1 MELAEAR
8 DEAQKRH
15 FWRMLASYSATHAQ
29 WCMLV
34 LDWMTIDRGWRVSE
48 KAIIYYMLPRG
59 LTYHHNITFIG
70 FWQPKAEL
78 VQRWHA
84 CNNISQNYRSKS
96 MQIWHCVY
104 CSGIYCGVL
113 WILTYCRNSR
123 LYSHV
128 ISCALARRG
137 VRRGAVEVNGV
148 WLFFFTARRYTKAIM
163 LWSFV
168 CLSVCPFICHKPVLY
183 KNG

>member
-1 MELAEAR
+1 
-8 DEAQKRH
+8 
-15 FWRMLASYSATHAQ
+15 
-29 WCMLV
+29 
-34 LDWMTIDRGWRVSE
+34 
-48 KAIIYYMLPRG
+48 MLPRG

-123 LYSHV
+123 LYCHV
-128 ISCALARRG
+128 ISCALARRDVPAWRG
-137 VRRGAVEVNGV
+137 RDQRRVIIFLPRDA
-148 WLFFFTARRYTKAIM
+148 M
-163 LWSFV
+163 LKRLCCGPLSV
-168 CLSVCPFICHKPVLY
+168 CLSVRSSVTSRYCIKTAKHRITEQTPYDCKGILVFWR
-183 KNG
+183 